1 MPYWGKIV
9 GTLVGLATGRW
20 WIGVIG
26 LILGH
31 QFDRGLAQRLSGF
44 ERGASSSYQLA
55 EGFVRALFQTIG
67 HLAKADG
74 LVTEAEIRAARA
86 LMHRL
91 GLGPAEIR
99 QAIRWFEAG
108 KAPSFPLKSRLHEL
122 RREYA
127 RRADHR
133 SLFVQLI
140 MEVSLS
146 KTSLHRSER
155 AVIWMVCQE
164 MDVGRVELAQIEAML
179 RAQRRFR
186 KSPQGSADTAK
197 VNDAYAVLG
206 VDRSSTNAEIKT
218 AYRRL
223 MNRNHPDKIAANKP
237 NRAEV
242 DEAERKTREI
252 RSAYDLLKVRRTIR

>member
-1 MPYWGKIV
+1 MPYWGKTV
-9 GTLVGLATGRW
+9 GALAGLATGRW
-20 WIGVIG
+20 WMGIVG

-31 QFDRGLAQRLSGF
+31 QFDRGFAQRVSGF
-44 ERGASSSYQLA
+44 ERSSSYQLP
-55 EGFVRALFQTIG
+55 EGFVRVLFQTIG
-67 HLAKADG
+67 HLAKVDG
-74 LVTEAEIRAARA
+74 RVTEHEIRAART

-108 KAPSFPLKSRLHEL
+108 KAPSFPLKSTLHEL

-146 KTSLHRSER
+146 KTSLHSNER

-164 MDVGRVELAQIEAML
+164 MDIGRVELAQIEAML

-186 KSPQGSADTAK
+186 KSPEGSADTAK
-197 VNDAYAVLG
+197 VNKAYTVLG
-206 VDRSSTNAEIKT
+206 VDRSSTNAEIKK
-218 AYRRL
+218 AYRRM
-223 MNRNHPDKIAANKP
+223 MNRNHPDKIAASNP
-237 NRAEV
+237 NPAEI

-252 RSAYDLLKVRRTIR
+252 RSAYDLLKLRRTIR